1 MSNKLANKRPNRK
14 PRIQN
19 AVTERLEKRV
29 AERWSGAQKI
39 LSFLSRGT
47 TVIAPDPTVNPVAL
61 HRLTGMYNL

>member
-1 MSNKLANKRPNRK
+1 MAKLANKRPNRK
-14 PRIQN
+14 SRSN
-19 AVTERLEKRV
+19 AAVANRLEKRV
-29 AERWSGAQKI
+29 ADRWAGAQKI